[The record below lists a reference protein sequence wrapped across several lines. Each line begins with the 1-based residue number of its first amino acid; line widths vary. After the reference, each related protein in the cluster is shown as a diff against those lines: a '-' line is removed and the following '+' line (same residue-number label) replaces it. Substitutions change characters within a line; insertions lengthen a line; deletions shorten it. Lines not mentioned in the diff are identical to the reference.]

1 MASGGRSRWSRPLDT
16 IRPGWHDAH
25 CFINP
30 CRTTFSEPN
39 PESCAQKLLLLLLV
53 AACFQGAHN
62 GAVNEGKL
70 QLLEFLRGLSYKG
83 RHLLINPNRLLTLQQ
98 LQGAVLRGDRFL
110 DEVDEEVRKWGCV
123 CWCVVLCV
131 GVVA

>member
-1 MASGGRSRWSRPLDT
+1 MFCLSPSC
-16 IRPGWHDAH
+16 I
-25 CFINP
+25 
-30 CRTTFSEPN
+30 TFSQPN
-39 PESCAQKLLLLLLV
+39 PESCAQNLLLLLPV
-53 AACFQGAHN
+53 TVWCQGTHN

-110 DEVDEEVRKWGCV
+110 DEVDEEVRG
-123 CWCVVLCV
+123 
-131 GVVA
+131 